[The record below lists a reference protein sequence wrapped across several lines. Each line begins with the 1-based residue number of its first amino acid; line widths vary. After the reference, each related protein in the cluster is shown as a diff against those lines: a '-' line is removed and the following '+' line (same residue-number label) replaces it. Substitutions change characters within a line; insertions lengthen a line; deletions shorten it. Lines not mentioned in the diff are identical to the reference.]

1 MKKDLFS
8 AITGRWKQNLPKV
21 KSNFHP
27 AVPAFSLV
35 TFLGIAVAISGCEA
49 IDDFLDRLPDD
60 VKDYPLVQVQQGYK
74 IEKVVGN
81 LSFPTSLAW
90 DADGKMYVVEA
101 GGGFLPEP
109 SPARILRVESGK
121 TTEVVNLTAK
131 GVVAPVVGFTHHKG
145 SFYITHRAEDLT
157 GSVSRVAHDGGS
169 VTQIL
174 GGFIDS
180 QAEHP
185 LNDIKAGPDGK
196 MYLATGPAGN
206 SGVVGPDL
214 APFVTR
220 SPNVHTTAAQ
230 DIVLL
235 GKNFKDADFRTKD
248 NMSDSVLTG
257 AYVPFGT
264 STKPGQVIK
273 GTKKPGGAILSFD
286 PGNAEG
292 TLETV
297 AWGLRNVIGLAWNP
311 VTGDMYTAVNG
322 YDIRGS
328 RPVRDQLDPT
338 YKVVKGTW
346 YGFPDYSSGLEPLTM
361 GKFEVED
368 NLQAPVYIDGK
379 FLGKDLGF
387 VIDHAASGLKAPD
400 PALVVGKHPFHS
412 SPSLLDVAPAS
423 WKDFA
428 GQLFIAEWGDLTP
441 PTDPT
446 DLRPVGYRIVRV
458 DPQTKQLAAFVSNR
472 QPGPA
477 SMQGKVG
484 EGLERPF
491 DVKFGPDGAMY
502 IVDYGVVK
510 INPLRQGREPY
521 EYVPNTGVIW
531 KVSKS
536 AVSSK

>member
-1 MKKDLFS
+1 
-8 AITGRWKQNLPKV
+8 V
-21 KSNFHP
+21 H
-27 AVPAFSLV
+27 
-35 TFLGIAVAISGCEA
+35 
-49 IDDFLDRLPDD
+49 
-60 VKDYPLVQVQQGYK
+60 
-74 IEKVVGN
+74 
-81 LSFPTSLAW
+81 
-90 DADGKMYVVEA
+90 
-101 GGGFLPEP
+101 
-109 SPARILRVESGK
+109 
-121 TTEVVNLTAK
+121 
-131 GVVAPVVGFTHHKG
+131 
-145 SFYITHRAEDLT
+145 
-157 GSVSRVAHDGGS
+157 
-169 VTQIL
+169 
-174 GGFIDS
+174 
-180 QAEHP
+180 
-185 LNDIKAGPDGK
+185 
-196 MYLATGPAGN
+196 ATP
-206 SGVVGPDL
+206 
-214 APFVTR
+214 
-220 SPNVHTTAAQ
+220 AQ

-235 GKNFKDADFRTKD
+235 GKNYKEADFRTKN
-248 NMSDSVLTG
+248 NMTDSVLTG

-264 STKPGQVIK
+264 ATKPGQVIK

-297 AWGLRNVIGLAWNP
+297 AWGLRNVIGLAWNRT
-311 VTGDMYTAVNG
+311 TGDMYTAVNG
-322 YDIRGS
+322 YDIRGA

-368 NLQAPVYIDGK
+368 NLQAPVYMDGK

-400 PALVVGKHPFHS
+400 ASLVVGKHPFHS

-458 DPQTKQLAAFVSNR
+458 DPKTKQLAAFVSNR

-536 AVSSK
+536 AISRK

>member
-1 MKKDLFS
+1 MIMQTPL
-8 AITGRWKQNLPKV
+8 TLPKRKV
-21 KSNFHP
+21 KPGFHP
-27 AVPAFSLV
+27 AIPAFS
-35 TFLGIAVAISGCEA
+35 VAAFFSLTVALSGCQYIEDLIGD
-49 IDDFLDRLPDD
+49 IDE
-60 VKDYPLVQVQQGYK
+60 KKNNYPLVQLQPGYK
-74 IEKVVGN
+74 IEKVVGGLN
-81 LSFPTSLAW
+81 FPTSLTW
-90 DADGKMYVVEA
+90 DEQGKMYVVEA

-109 SPARILRVESGK
+109 QPARLLRVEPGK
-121 TTEVVNLTAK
+121 TTEVVNLTTR
-131 GVVAPVVGFTHHKG
+131 GVVAPVVGLTYHQG
-145 SFYITHRAEDLT
+145 SFYITHRAADLT
-157 GSVSRVAHDGGS
+157 GSVSRVSASSSS

-185 LNDIKAGPDGK
+185 LNDIKMGPDGK

-206 SGVVGPDL
+206 SAVMGMDV

-220 SPNVHTTAAQ
+220 SPDVHTTAAQ

-235 GKNFKDADFRTKD
+235 GKNFKDTDFRTKD
-248 NMSDSVLTG
+248 NMNDSVLTG

-264 STKPGQVIK
+264 ETTPGQVIK
-273 GTKKPGGAILSFD
+273 GTSKPGGAILAFD
-286 PGNAEG
+286 PHNAEG

-297 AWGLRNVIGLAWNP
+297 AWGLRNVIGLAWNRK
-311 VTGDMYTAVNG
+311 TGDMYTAVNG
-322 YDIRGS
+322 YDIRGV

-346 YGFPDYSSGLEPLTM
+346 YGYPDYSSGLEPLTL

-368 NLQAPVYIDGK
+368 NLQAPVYLDGK
-379 FLGKDLGF
+379 FQGKDLGF
-387 VIDHAASGLKAPD
+387 VIDHQASGLKAPD
-400 PALVVGKHPFHS
+400 PSLVVGKHPFHA

-423 WKDFA
+423 WADFA

-446 DLRPVGYRIVRV
+446 DLRPIGYRIVRV

-477 SMQGKVG
+477 SRQGKVG

-510 INPLRQGREPY
+510 INPLRQQQGREPY
-521 EYVPNTGVIW
+521 EYVAGTGVIW

-536 AVSSK
+536 SLSNK